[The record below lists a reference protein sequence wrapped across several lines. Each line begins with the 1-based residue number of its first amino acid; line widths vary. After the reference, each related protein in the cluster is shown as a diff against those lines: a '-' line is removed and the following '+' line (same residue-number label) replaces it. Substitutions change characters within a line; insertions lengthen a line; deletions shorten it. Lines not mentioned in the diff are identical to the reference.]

1 MVVQNKMSA
10 LGKPVLLYEDA
21 RDLTCGPG
29 WKHHG
34 CMELR
39 IQPPKRSEDEVSEG
53 GDEGLQ
59 YIYIRIGMA
68 PWSML
73 LNSH

>member
-1 MVVQNKMSA
+1 MRTHGISPA
-10 LGKPVLLYEDA
+10 D
-21 RDLTCGPG
+21 RDGNIMDVWNYG
-29 WKHHG
+29 FS
-34 CMELR
+34 
-39 IQPPKRSEDEVSEG
+39 PKRSEDEVSEG